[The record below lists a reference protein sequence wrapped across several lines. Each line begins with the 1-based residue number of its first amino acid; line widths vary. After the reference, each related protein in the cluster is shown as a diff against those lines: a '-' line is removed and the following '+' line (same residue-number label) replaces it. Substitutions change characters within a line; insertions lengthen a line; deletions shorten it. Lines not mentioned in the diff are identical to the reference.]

1 MRKIELIIE
10 KEAGHFWGRVE
21 GKGFMPTD
29 QGATI
34 AQLIENVKDS
44 IRDYQGHEGKRDKIW
59 ARTDVDTLAFDLRYD
74 LAAFFEAFDFLNLTV
89 IAKMANMNRSLLN
102 QYVKGLK
109 HASADQARKIEI
121 VIHALAKE
129 MMEAELSA

>member
-1 MRKIELIIE
+1 MRRIELIIE

-21 GKGFMPTD
+21 GKGFMPTG

-44 IRDYQGHEGKRDKIW
+44 IRDYQEHEGRKNKIW

-89 IAKMANMNRSLLN
+89 IAKKANMNRSLLN

>member
-1 MRKIELIIE
+1 M
-10 KEAGHFWGRVE
+10 V
-21 GKGFMPTD
+21 
-29 QGATI
+29 
-34 AQLIENVKDS
+34 
-44 IRDYQGHEGKRDKIW
+44 
-59 ARTDVDTLAFDLRYD
+59 FDLRYD

-89 IAKMANMNRSLLN
+89 IAKKANMNRSLLN